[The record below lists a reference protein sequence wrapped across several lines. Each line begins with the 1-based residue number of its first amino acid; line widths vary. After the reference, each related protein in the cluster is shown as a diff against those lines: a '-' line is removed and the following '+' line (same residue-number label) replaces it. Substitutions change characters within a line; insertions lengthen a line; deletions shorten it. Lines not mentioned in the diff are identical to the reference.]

1 MMTVHTCQTF
11 AQAGFERRF
20 RGPAWFSIV
29 IFGAALRCCAAKLA
43 CLAVLRCT
51 LLEVLD
57 LLAQPPKLKKSPGKV
72 VRRHGVVLAPE
83 HWTRAAS
90 LKRPFENRR
99 QMPFTEQR
107 RRAGIARRLCRS
119 TAGRWAMSGEITLLL
134 SRALTTKLAC

>member
-11 AQAGFERRF
+11 AQAGFERRL
-20 RGPAWFSIV
+20 RGPAWFSTV
-29 IFGAALRCCAAKLA
+29 IFGAALRSLCRQARLSGCPDI
-43 CLAVLRCT
+43 CT
-51 LLEVLD
+51 LLKVLD

-99 QMPFTEQR
+99 QMPLPNKAAKR
-107 RRAGIARRLCRS
+107 SMIA
-119 TAGRWAMSGEITLLL
+119 
-134 SRALTTKLAC
+134 

>member
-1 MMTVHTCQTF
+1 LS
-11 AQAGFERRF
+11 AGSEDLHGSLLSFSAPRF
-20 RGPAWFSIV
+20 VR
-29 IFGAALRCCAAKLA
+29 CAAKLA

-99 QMPFTEQR
+99 QMPLPNKAAKR
-107 RRAGIARRLCRS
+107 SMIA
-119 TAGRWAMSGEITLLL
+119 
-134 SRALTTKLAC
+134 